1 MRTASTS
8 DNGQVMGDSTFP
20 VPRHDATNGC
30 RPQASR
36 AWRRHRPA
44 LGHERRNRDRS
55 GRCGPETPEMV
66 QQIPVR
72 SVGIDGGIMPGQL
85 AASYLL

>member
-8 DNGQVMGDSTFP
+8 DIGQVMEDSTCR
-20 VPRHDATNGC
+20 VPRHDATNGR

-44 LGHERRNRDRS
+44 LGHERRNLDRS

-66 QQIPVR
+66 HYIPVR
-72 SVGIDGGIMPGQL
+72 SVGINGGIMSGPL
-85 AASYLL
+85 